1 MVARWSPGWLS
12 SQTFRILQY
21 FEGKSLT
28 YKITHNFH
36 ISMEGLYKL
45 CLKHDITP
53 NELMV
58 LYTISINHVAP
69 ERIKR
74 DLNIKDMIYREL
86 VSIKDRRPIL
96 STKGK
101 AVLDQAVGLF
111 LKSQTKRDLTK
122 DPTFLE
128 NVEAY
133 QSLWPKVNRIINGRK
148 YPLRDPI
155 KEVVQ
160 AFNKFFTDYPNEE
173 WNVIFEVTQ
182 KYINSHRDNMDYMLG
197 SKTFVY
203 KTEAGMSRSRLAAE
217 IESKDSKSDD
227 DFIPDFLRP
236 KSV

>member
-1 MVARWSPGWLS
+1 
-12 SQTFRILQY
+12 
-21 FEGKSLT
+21 
-28 YKITHNFH
+28 
-36 ISMEGLYKL
+36 MEGLYKL
-45 CLKHDITP
+45 CLKNGITP

-74 DLNIKDMIYREL
+74 DLNIRDMISADL
-86 VSIKDRRPIL
+86 VTIKEKRPL
-96 STKGK
+96 LTTKGK
-101 AVLDQAVGLF
+101 ALLDQAIGLF

-122 DPTFLE
+122 DPDFMQ
-128 NVEAY
+128 NVEIY
-133 QSLWPKVNRIINGRK
+133 QNLWPKVNRIINGRK

-173 WNVIFEVTQ
+173 WDVILEVTQ
-182 KYINSHRDNMDYMLG
+182 KYIDSHRDNMEYMLG

-203 KTEAGMSRSRLAAE
+203 KQENGMSKSRLAAE
-217 IESKDSKSDD
+217 IESRDNKSDD
-227 DFIPDFLRP
+227 DFVPDFFRP

>member
-1 MVARWSPGWLS
+1 
-12 SQTFRILQY
+12 
-21 FEGKSLT
+21 
-28 YKITHNFH
+28 
-36 ISMEGLYKL
+36 
-45 CLKHDITP
+45 
-53 NELMV
+53 MV

-74 DLNIKDMIYREL
+74 DLNIKDMISREL
-86 VSIKDRRPIL
+86 VSIQDRRPIL
-96 STKGK
+96 SNKGK
-101 AVLDQAVGLF
+101 AVLDQAVALF

-128 NVEAY
+128 NVDAY

-203 KTEAGMSRSRLAAE
+203 KTEAGMSRSKLAAE